1 MSSSSMPVRVRV
13 VFILCCI
20 TAHLPMALSQKLTSL
35 ISLSQLLSTNP
46 PKSTSGNVNIINT
59 TDDNTGEISSISL
72 AYLPF
77 LFFFTTGDGIPLN
90 ALGSYESFAAIALA
104 MEHLNT
110 GNGEIIPDLNGI
122 NNTCPLR

>member
-1 MSSSSMPVRVRV
+1 MPSSSMPTVA
-13 VFILCCI
+13 VFMLCYI
-20 TAHLPMALSQKLTSL
+20 ALLPMALSQKLGSL
-35 ISLSQLLSTNP
+35 ISLSQLLSTDP

-59 TDDNTGEISSISL
+59 TDDNTGEISSLSL

-77 LFFFTTGDGIPLN
+77 LFFFTTGDGIPNN

-110 GNGEIIPDLNGI
+110 GNGDIIPELA